1 MRTFNSQSFS
11 TGHRTAET
19 AEQGRLFR
27 APKYAKPERDRPM
40 QKYKN
45 ILRYARP
52 HWLAFSFIFAV
63 TASGSLLAALQ
74 PWPLKLIADNVLGH
88 SPLPSALDSIFRAL
102 SLSPT
107 PRTILAL
114 SALGGL
120 ALFALN
126 SALNAASTWAWTLT
140 GRRMVYELA
149 EDLFARFQRRSLLF
163 HSRNSVGD
171 VISRITGD
179 SWCVYQIVDTL
190 VMTPC
195 HAVLTT
201 LAMVFF
207 MAHFDLRLTIVA
219 LITAP
224 LMGAVS
230 LLAGKPLRAVAKLK
244 REVESRIQSH
254 IQQTLSGIPVVQA
267 FGQEEREHRRFRE
280 FTETSIRLQQR
291 SVLIGSFNRLGS
303 GLVTTAGSGVILWL
317 GAWDVLNGRLDV
329 GSLMVFVFYLH
340 QLQSQFK
347 LFAGV
352 YTTAQGLSAN
362 VNRINEVLEARP
374 EIGDRPGAVALSS
387 DKGRG
392 HVQIEGVTFG
402 YEPGRPV
409 LHQVSV
415 EGRPGQTIA
424 IVGPTGAGKSTLI
437 SLIPRFNDPWT
448 GRVVVDGQD
457 VREVQLKSLRD
468 QVALV
473 LQEPY
478 LFPFSVAEN
487 IAYGRPDA
495 TRKEIEEA
503 ARAANAHSFILRL
516 PEGYDTALGE
526 HGATLS
532 GGERQRLGIARA
544 LLKGA
549 PILILDE
556 PTSALDVETEA
567 LLMEAVE
574 RLMKGRT
581 TFIIAHRLSTVRR
594 AHCIVALREGAV
606 VESGKHEDLLARGEY
621 YARLYAVQFE
631 GQTSPALAEAPRP

>member
-1 MRTFNSQSFS
+1 
-11 TGHRTAET
+11 
-19 AEQGRLFR
+19 
-27 APKYAKPERDRPM
+27 M

-52 HWLAFSFIFAV
+52 HWLAFTLIFALTV
-63 TASGSLLAALQ
+63 CGSLLPALQ
-74 PWPLKLIADNVLGH
+74 PWPLKLLADNVLGH
-88 SPLPSALDSIFRAL
+88 LPLQPALASILRAL

-107 PRTILAL
+107 PGAILAL
-114 SALGGL
+114 AALGGL
-120 ALFALN
+120 VLFGLN
-126 SALNAASTWAWTLT
+126 SVLNAALTWAWTLT
-140 GRRMVYELA
+140 GRRMVYELS
-149 EDLFARFQRRSLLF
+149 EDLFARLQRRSLLF

-179 SWCVYQIVDTL
+179 SWCVYQLVDSL

-195 HAVLTT
+195 HALLTT

-207 MAHFDLRLTIVA
+207 MAQFDSKLTIVA

-224 LMGAVS
+224 LMAAVS

-280 FTETSIRLQQR
+280 FAETSIRLQQR
-291 SVLIGSFNRLGS
+291 SALIGSFNSLGS

-317 GAWDVLNGRLDV
+317 GARDVLDGRLAV
-329 GSLMVFVFYLH
+329 GSLMVFIYYLH

-362 VNRINEVLEARP
+362 VNRVNEVLEAKP
-374 EIGDRPGAVALSS
+374 EIVERSGAVTLSGES
-387 DKGRG
+387 GRG
-392 HVQIEGVTFG
+392 HVQLEGVTFG
-402 YEPGRPV
+402 YEPDRPV
-409 LHQVSV
+409 LRQVSV
-415 EGRPGQTIA
+415 EARPGQTTA

-437 SLIPRFNDPWT
+437 SLIPRFNDPWS
-448 GRVVVDGQD
+448 GRVLVDGHD
-457 VREVQLKSLRD
+457 VRELQLKSLRD
-468 QVALV
+468 RVALV

-487 IAYGRPDA
+487 IAYGRPNA
-495 TRKEIEEA
+495 TRKEIEDA
-503 ARAANAHSFILRL
+503 ARAANAHSFIMRL
-516 PEGYDTALGE
+516 PDGYDTALGE

-544 LLKGA
+544 LLKSA

-556 PTSALDVETEA
+556 PTSALDVETEG
-567 LLMEAVE
+567 LLMEALE

-594 AHCIVALREGAV
+594 ADCIIALRDGSV
-606 VESGKHEDLLARGEY
+606 VESGKHDELLARGEY

-631 GQTSPALAEAPRP
+631 SQTSPVLAGVPKA

>member
-1 MRTFNSQSFS
+1 M
-11 TGHRTAET
+11 H
-19 AEQGRLFR
+19 
-27 APKYAKPERDRPM
+27 
-40 QKYKN
+40 KYKN

-52 HWLAFSFIFAV
+52 HWLAFTFIFVLTVA
-63 TASGSLLAALQ
+63 ASSLAALQ
-74 PWPLKLIADNVLGH
+74 PWPLKLLADHVLGRL
-88 SPLPSALDSIFRAL
+88 PLPPALASIFRAL
-102 SLSPT
+102 SLPST
-107 PRTILAL
+107 PQAILGVA
-114 SALGGL
+114 ALGGL
-120 ALFALN
+120 ALYVLN
-126 SALNAASTWAWTLT
+126 SALNVALTWAWTLA
-140 GRRMVYELA
+140 GRRMVYELSQ
-149 EDLFARFQRRSLLF
+149 DLFAHLQRRSLLF

-179 SWCVYQIVDTL
+179 SWCVYQIMDTL
-190 VMTPC
+190 LLTPC
-195 HAVLTT
+195 HALVTTVTMIVVMAQFDVKLTG
-201 LAMVFF
+201 
-207 MAHFDLRLTIVA
+207 IA
-219 LITAP
+219 LVTAP
-224 LMGAVS
+224 LMAMVS

-291 SVLIGSFNRLGS
+291 SVLIGSFNSLGS
-303 GLVTTAGSGVILWL
+303 GLVTTLGSGLILWL
-317 GAWDVLNGRLDV
+317 GARHVLQGQLAV
-329 GSLMVFVFYLH
+329 GSLILFIFYLN

-352 YTTAQGLSAN
+352 YTTMQGLSAN
-362 VNRINEVLEARP
+362 VNRVNEVLEAGP
-374 EIGDRPGAVALSS
+374 EIAERAGAIARSRHEC
-387 DKGRG
+387 RG
-392 HVQIEGVTFG
+392 QVRIEGVTFG

-409 LHQVSV
+409 LREVSL
-415 EGRPGQTIA
+415 EARPGQTIA

-448 GRVVVDGQD
+448 GRVLIDGHD
-457 VREVQLKSLRD
+457 LREIQLKSLRD
-468 QVALV
+468 QIALM

-487 IAYGRPDA
+487 IAYGRPNA
-495 TRKEIEEA
+495 TRSEIEAA
-503 ARAANAHSFILRL
+503 ARAANAHSFITGL
-516 PEGYDTALGE
+516 PEGYDTQLGE

-532 GGERQRLGIARA
+532 GGERQRLAIARA

-556 PTSALDVETEA
+556 PTSALDVQTEG

-594 AHCIVALREGAV
+594 ADCIVALRDGAV
-606 VESGKHEDLLARGEY
+606 VESGKHEELLARGEY
-621 YARLYAVQFE
+621 YAHLHTIQFE
-631 GQTSPALAEAPRP
+631 TKTPPAPTAAQKP